1 MPALPSAYEGVNDL
15 PRLLIFRVSHYS
27 EKARWALDHKRIPYQ
42 LEALLP
48 GLHSKRVRA
57 VAKGSCVP
65 VLLHRERVVQG
76 SAEILSYLEQEFEGP
91 ALLPADA
98 SAAREALDW
107 QKLLD
112 SELGEPARRVAY
124 HYALTSPSFT
134 IPLYAQGGP
143 WWAAPLYRLS
153 FSRVV
158 KVVRKMYDITEANVA
173 LDLQRLRQVF
183 QRVDARLAQQPRLAG
198 QTFSLADLTLAS
210 LAAPLIFPSGHP
222 TLWPSRELLP
232 PELQELI
239 REFRDT
245 ATADYVM
252 DLYRQRAPSAAVV

>member
-1 MPALPSAYEGVNDL
+1 MNEP

-57 VAKGSCVP
+57 VAAGSTVP
-65 VLLHRERVVQG
+65 VLLHRGRAVQG
-76 SAEILSYLEQEFEGP
+76 SAEIVSYLEQDFQGP
-91 ALLPADA
+91 SLLPNDA
-98 SAAREALDW
+98 SVEREALDW

-143 WWAAPLYRLS
+143 WWAGPMYRLV
-153 FSRVV
+153 FPRVV
-158 KVVRKMYDITEANVA
+158 RVVRKMYDITEANVA
-173 LDLQRLRQVF
+173 LDLERLRAVF
-183 QRVDARLAQQPRLAG
+183 KRVDARLAQQPRLAG
-198 QTFSLADLTLAS
+198 ETFSIADLTLAALS
-210 LAAPLIFPSGHP
+210 APLLFPSGHP
-222 TLWPSRELLP
+222 TVWPSRELLP
-232 PELQELI
+232 PQLQELI

-245 ATADYVM
+245 ATADYVT
-252 DLYRQRAPSAAVV
+252 DLYRERAPSCALP